1 MVGGPAC
8 PRCRLPGTPIE
19 PPSWRWVG
27 QWLLRGRGARPRMRC
42 DNGHTWA
49 AGTVSTLAR
58 RSSVWNLP
66 IRLLRALQ
74 RNRTAEPSPLF
85 MLGVAVLGVA
95 LGVALDAAL
104 GWPWWLVALL
114 TLAIVWLGFLATALA
129 KSERSS
135 LAADLL
141 SEISRRRARE
151 HDERRLRR
159 LLAAAPVPPYGVA
172 GWDGPRSVGS
182 RSWGSDGIHSVG
194 LVHGS
199 LPDGPYVEVVTT
211 YRHSRRPLPRRR
223 ELGRSA
229 PGASPRWSPITLS
242 VGGVARPFRYL
253 PDGAGWVA
261 RAQLDDVVIEMKA
274 TGVPVAEVALESVAN
289 LEAYA

>member
-1 MVGGPAC
+1 
-8 PRCRLPGTPIE
+8 
-19 PPSWRWVG
+19 
-27 QWLLRGRGARPRMRC
+27 MRC

-141 SEISRRRARE
+141 SEISPRRARE

-211 YRHSRRPLPRRR
+211 YRHPRRPLPRRR
-223 ELGRSA
+223 ELHGPAQPA
-229 PGASPRWSPITLS
+229 PQWEAITLPI
-242 VGGVARPFRYL
+242 GGVARPFRYL
-253 PDGAGWVA
+253 PDGRGWVA
-261 RAQLDDVVIEMKA
+261 RAQLENVVIELRA
-274 TGVPVAEVALESVAN
+274 AGVPVAEVALESVAN
-289 LEAYA
+289 LEGYA